1 MKFSKLGKE
10 QMIAGMS
17 PESLLWAT
25 FSCSKLFISP
35 ILSGNGP
42 TNSFELTSKT
52 VTFFNNPISVGKQ
65 PFKPA
70 LAIISSFKVFAILD
84 KLDGRQP
91 LRLLLANT
99 TTETGEFPIFSGR
112 DDLNLLLLTNIASSF
127 KSKRSFGISPSN
139 SLYRMSRN
147 LSKGRQ
153 RITVGNWP
161 VNWLLLISSS

>member
-1 MKFSKLGKE
+1 ML
-10 QMIAGMS
+10 AGIS

-35 ILSGNGP
+35 IFSGNVP

-52 VTFFNNPISVGKQ
+52 VTFFNNPISVDKQ

-70 LAIISSFKVFAILD
+70 FVIISSFSVFAIFD
-84 KLDGRQP
+84 KLAGRQP
-91 LRLLLANT
+91 LRLLFANT

-127 KSKRSFGISPSN
+127 KSKRSFGMSPSN

-147 LSKGRQ
+147 FREGRQ
-153 RITVGNWP
+153 RTTAGNCP
-161 VNWLLLISSS
+161 VNRLLLISSS